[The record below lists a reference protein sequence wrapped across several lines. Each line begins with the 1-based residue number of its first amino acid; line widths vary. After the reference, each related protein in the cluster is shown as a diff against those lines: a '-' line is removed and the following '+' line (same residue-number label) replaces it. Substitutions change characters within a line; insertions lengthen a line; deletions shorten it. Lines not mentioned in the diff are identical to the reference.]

1 MYVEG
6 KGEGRVV
13 SQERVK
19 TLSQL
24 YVTVEVKDVE
34 KVV

>member
-6 KGEGRVV
+6 MGEGRVV

-24 YVTVEVKDVE
+24 YVTDEVKNVE